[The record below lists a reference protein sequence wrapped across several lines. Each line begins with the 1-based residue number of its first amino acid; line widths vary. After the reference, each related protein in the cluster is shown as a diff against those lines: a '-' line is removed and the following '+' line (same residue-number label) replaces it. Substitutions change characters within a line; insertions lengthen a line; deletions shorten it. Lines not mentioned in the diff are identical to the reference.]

1 MRIRLLLCCLL
12 FGFSA
17 IGQVSLVDDIN
28 PTGDAS
34 PLKLTVFK
42 KSLYFTANDGT
53 NGREL
58 WQYNGTNTTLFDI
71 NTTAGAG
78 SSPTGLFPFQ
88 GNLYLSA
95 DDGNNGKELWRG
107 DGTSFSLFL
116 DINSG
121 SGDATP
127 NAFVEYNGQM
137 VFTAFQ
143 PLPVARE
150 PMISDGTVFGTQLL
164 ADVSPVTNTS
174 SNAEFYTEYN
184 GNLYFSGASTV
195 GGANGVQFYV
205 TDGTGAGTQMVK
217 RINSSGD
224 AFPRD
229 YIVYNNLIYFT
240 AEDGVNGRELWVSD
254 GTNAGTQLVQDLY
267 SGPIGS
273 SPGFFTIYNNRLYFK
288 ASHAT
293 LGTEL
298 FYVNT
303 SGSIVNAANINPG
316 SASSL
321 PSCLKVFNGKLYFSA
336 TDGTSGT
343 ELWETSGTAVSTVM
357 TKNINPGSNSSSPKE
372 FTEYNG
378 KLYFNASEDF
388 TGAELWVTNG
398 TSAGTIMVADI
409 NPSFGPQGDPE
420 QLTVFNNK
428 LLFVANNGTSGRELF
443 EYTDPTL
450 SVQHQELN
458 KDLTIYPNP
467 VSENFKIDNESQI
480 KSIVIYNIQGKE
492 VKVFGYKQS
501 VYGIANLKSGL
512 YFAEI
517 VTDRGVVS
525 KKIIKH

>member
-1 MRIRLLLCCLL
+1 M
-12 FGFSA
+12 A

-34 PLKLTVFK
+34 PLRLTVFK

-78 SSPTGLFPFQ
+78 SSPTGLFPYQ
-88 GNLYLSA
+88 GHLYLSA
-95 DDGNNGKELWRG
+95 DDGTNGKELWRG
-107 DGTSFSLFL
+107 DGTTFSLFL

-143 PLPVARE
+143 PLPIARE

-164 ADVSPVTNTS
+164 ANVSPVDNFS
-174 SNAEFYTEYN
+174 SDAEFYTEYN
-184 GNLYFSGASTV
+184 GNLYFSASSSV
-195 GGANGVQFYV
+195 SGANGVQFYV
-205 TDGTGAGTQMVK
+205 TDGTSAGTQMVK

-240 AEDGVNGRELWVSD
+240 AEDGINGRELWVSD

-303 SGSIVNAANINPG
+303 SGAIVNVANINPG
-316 SASSL
+316 SDSSL
-321 PSCLKVFNGKLYFSA
+321 PSHLRVFNGKLYFSA
-336 TDGTSGT
+336 TDGTNGT

-357 TKNINPGSNSSSPKE
+357 TKNINPGTGSSSPKG
-372 FTEYNG
+372 FAEYNG
-378 KLYFNASEDF
+378 KLYFNASEDN
-388 TGAELWVTNG
+388 TGAELWVTDG
-398 TSAGTIMVADI
+398 TSTGTIIAADI
-409 NPSFGPQGDPE
+409 NTGFGAQGDPE
-420 QLTVFNNK
+420 QLIVFNNK
-428 LLFVANNGTSGRELF
+428 LLFVANNGASGRELF
-443 EYTDPTL
+443 EYADPTL
-450 SVQHQELN
+450 SIKTFDKSRSIN
-458 KDLTIYPNP
+458 IYPNP
-467 VSENFKIDNESQI
+467 VDDYFTI
-480 KSIVIYNIQGKE
+480 KTNHLVKCVAIYNVQGSL
-492 VKVFGYKQS
+492 VKSFSKTEASY
-501 VYGIANLKSGL
+501 NLQDLKTGL
-512 YFAEI
+512 YFIEI
-517 VTDRGVVS
+517 ETSKGMVT
-525 KKIIKH
+525 KKFIKE